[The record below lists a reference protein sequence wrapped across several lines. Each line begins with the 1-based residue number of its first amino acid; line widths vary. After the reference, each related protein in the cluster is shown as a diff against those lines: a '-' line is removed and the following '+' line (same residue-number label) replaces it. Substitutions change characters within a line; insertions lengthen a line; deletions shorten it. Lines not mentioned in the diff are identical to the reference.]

1 MNRKQFLGAALA
13 VLVSS
18 TLSFGQ
24 TTSNESTQCTA
35 TTKQNVQCKN
45 ASKDE
50 SKLCYLHNPN
60 YVKPSNNA
68 TVICSG
74 TTKSG
79 RNCKNK
85 TKNTNKLCYLHTTK
99 ND

>member
-1 MNRKQFLGAALA
+1 MNRKRFLGAALA

-24 TTSNESTQCTA
+24 TTSTQCTA

-45 ASKDE
+45 TSKDE

-60 YVKPSNNA
+60 YVKTSKKT
-68 TVICSG
+68 TVVCSG
-74 TTKSG
+74 TTKAG
-79 RNCKNK
+79 NNCKRK
-85 TKNTNKLCYLHTTK
+85 TKNASGFCYNHK